1 MQIIEKIKLAPY
13 TTFKIGGE
21 AKYFC
26 EVKDQFDA
34 LRAFEFAK
42 EKNLPVFILGGGSNV
57 LISDSGFNGLVIRVA
72 NSGIEVIGS
81 SDALTIPSAAEG
93 SLKHDDKIKKR
104 DSSQSLG
111 MEKNSVLLKV
121 ASGENWDSVVA
132 FAVKNNWWGIENLSH
147 IPGSTGAIAVQ
158 NVGAY
163 GQEAKNVIESVT
175 VFDTKTHEITNL
187 KNEACGFDYRSSI
200 FNTTQKGRYIIF
212 YITFK
217 LYKNP
222 NPILNYRDLA
232 IRFSGTPNPSLL
244 SIRRS
249 VIDIRDGKFPFP
261 TEAVLG
267 NAGSFFKNYVTN
279 ENGYAELAEKV
290 KELWGHAE
298 FNGLD
303 SRKFVEDKNIKIP
316 TAFLFELCGIKDL
329 EFGGAAINK
338 NQPLVIINKNGL
350 ATAKDVLNLA
360 KMVKKT
366 IYDKL
371 QINIH
376 IEPELVGFFESDLKE
391 LV

>member
-1 MQIIEKIKLAPY
+1 MQIKENILLAPF

-34 LRAFEFAK
+34 LTAFEFAK
-42 EKNLPVFILGGGSNV
+42 EKNVPVFILGGGSNV
-57 LISDSGFNGLVIRVA
+57 LISDSGFKGLVMRII
-72 NSGIEVIGS
+72 NSGIEVVS
-81 SDALTIPSAAEG
+81 ENT
-93 SLKHDDKIKKR
+93 DDVI
-104 DSSQSLG
+104 
-111 MEKNSVLLKV
+111 LKV

-175 VFDTKTHEITNL
+175 VFDTKTHEITSL
-187 KNEACGFDYRSSI
+187 KNSDCGFAYRSSI
-200 FNTTQKGRYIIF
+200 FNTTEKGRYIIF
-212 YITFK
+212 NIVFK
-217 LYKNP
+217 LSKNP
-222 NPILNYRDLA
+222 SPILNYRDLA
-232 IRFSGTPNPSLL
+232 IRFSGTPKPSLL
-244 SIRRS
+244 SIRQS

-267 NAGSFFKNYVTN
+267 NAGSFFKNYVTDKS
-279 ENGYAELAEKV
+279 GYEGIANKV
-290 KELWGHAE
+290 KELWGEAE

-303 SRKFVEDKNIKIP
+303 SKKFTDDKNIKIP

-338 NQPLVIINKNGL
+338 NQPLVIINKTGT

-360 KMVKKT
+360 KTVKKT

-376 IEPELVGFFESDLKE
+376 IEPELIGFSESDLKE